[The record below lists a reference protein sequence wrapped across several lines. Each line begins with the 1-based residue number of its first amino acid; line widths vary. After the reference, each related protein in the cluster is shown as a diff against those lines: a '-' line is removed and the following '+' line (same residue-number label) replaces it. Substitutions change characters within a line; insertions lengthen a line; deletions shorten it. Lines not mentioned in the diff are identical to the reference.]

1 MYRVLEKMAGAAS
14 KVIDIVAGE
23 NGFQAWQQLNW
34 RFEPELEACPNT
46 MVLKLHNIPAANTV
60 EESTV
65 KMVELKVRIARAD
78 NILGMQIR
86 NMHKVTAL
94 RQVTDPI
101 IKRHAE
107 TMNSHDFNDFYMRA
121 MSFANN
127 ASIRHRSRTKTNA
140 NVSNENE
147 RFYLEKQRTP

>member
-1 MYRVLEKMAGAAS
+1 MK
-14 KVIDIVAGE
+14 I
-23 NGFQAWQQLNW
+23 
-34 RFEPELEACPNT
+34 
-46 MVLKLHNIPAANTV
+46 
-60 EESTV
+60 
-65 KMVELKVRIARAD
+65 VELKVRIARAD

-147 RFYLEKQRTP
+147 RFYSEKQRTP